1 MSDLQ
6 NIINFLHV
14 NRGLDFSGYRTA
26 MLNRRIRKR
35 ILATNLT
42 NLNEYKN
49 YLEQNNSE
57 LDMLIDVLT
66 INVSRFFRD
75 TFSFEYFAST
85 ILPKLIIEKNNSKDY
100 SVRIWSAGCASGE
113 EPYSIAMLIK
123 EIFKN
128 EKLKLNTT
136 IFATDIDKKV
146 LEFANEGVY
155 SSESIKNIRH
165 SLLDKYFLTIG
176 KVFKLRSS
184 IKKMVQFSEFDM
196 INKKS
201 IVPPESIYGDFD
213 IVLCRNLLIYFEPDF
228 QAVIFNKLY
237 QSLNINGVLFLGDA
251 EIPLG
256 KYKNKFTKISKYHK
270 IYRKIRAF

>member
-35 ILATNLT
+35 VLATNLT
-42 NLNEYKN
+42 NQNEYKN

-75 TFSFEYFAST
+75 TFSFEYFASAV
-85 ILPKLIIEKNNSKDY
+85 LPKLIIEKNNSKDG
-100 SVRIWSAGCASGE
+100 SLRIWSAGCASGE
-113 EPYSIAMLIK
+113 EPYSIAILIK

-128 EKLKLNTT
+128 EKLKLNTA
-136 IFATDIDKKV
+136 IFATDVDKNV
-146 LEFANEGVY
+146 LKFANEGVY
-155 SSESIKNIRH
+155 SSESIENIRH

-176 KVFKLRSS
+176 KVFKLTSS

-201 IVPPESIYGDFD
+201 IVPPECIYGDFD
-213 IVLCRNLLIYFEPDF
+213 IVLCRNLLIYFESDF
-228 QAVIFNKLY
+228 QEVIFNKLY
-237 QSLNINGVLFLGDA
+237 QSLNINGVLFLGDT
-251 EIPLG
+251 EIPLT
-256 KYKNKFTKISKYHK
+256 KFKNKFTRISKYHK
-270 IYRKIRAF
+270 IYRKIGAF

>member
-1 MSDLQ
+1 MNDLQ
-6 NIINFLHV
+6 NIINFLHI

-26 MLNRRIRKR
+26 MLNRRVRKR
-35 ILATNLT
+35 ILTTNLA
-42 NLNEYKN
+42 NLDEYKN
-49 YLEQNNSE
+49 YLEHNNSE

-75 TFSFEYFAST
+75 TFSFEYIAST
-85 ILPKLIIEKNNSKDY
+85 ILPKLIIEKNNSKDR

-113 EPYSIAMLIK
+113 EPYSIAILIK

-128 EKLKLNTT
+128 EKLKLNTA
-136 IFATDIDKKV
+136 IFATDINKKV

-196 INKKS
+196 INQKS

-213 IVLCRNLLIYFEPDF
+213 IVLCRNLLIYFESDF
-228 QAVIFNKLY
+228 QEVIFNKLY

-270 IYRKIRAF
+270 IYRKIGAF

>member
-176 KVFKLRSS
+176 NVFKLRSS

-196 INKKS
+196 INKKL

-228 QAVIFNKLY
+228 QEVIFNKLY

>member
-35 ILATNLT
+35 VLATNLT

-75 TFSFEYFAST
+75 TFSFEYFASM
-85 ILPKLIIEKNNSKDY
+85 ILPKLIIEKKNSKDR

-196 INKKS
+196 INTKS

-213 IVLCRNLLIYFEPDF
+213 IVLCRNLLIYFESDF
-228 QAVIFNKLY
+228 QEVIFNKLY

-270 IYRKIRAF
+270 IYRKIGAF